1 MAIVRDGT
9 TRMNFTFKDRD
20 GNTATLTLYA
30 PSLAVTEDVA
40 TWASTDGA
48 TIVQALSNAQITN
61 ISVIQSYIQ
70 DAPTVPVEASDVE
83 RKGVFSFN
91 VEGAGHSTFRIPS
104 FINEKVIDGTKFI
117 NTADTAVAAFINA
130 MVDDGLFDVY
140 QLGNF
145 RGDPLETLVGPP
157 YKSHVGSSKG

>member
-1 MAIVRDGT
+1 MAIVADGT
-9 TRMNFTFKDRD
+9 TGMNFTFKDRD

-40 TWASTDGA
+40 TWASGAGA
-48 TIVQALSNAQITN
+48 TLVQALSNAVITN
-61 ISVIQSYIQ
+61 ISVTQKYIE

-104 FINEKVIDGTKFI
+104 IKNELVIDGTKYI
-117 NTADTAVAAFINA
+117 NQADTAVAAFIAA
-130 MVDDGLFDVY
+130 MLDSGLFDTY

-157 YKSHVGSSKG
+157 YKTHVGSSKG

>member
-1 MAIVRDGT
+1 MAIVADGT
-9 TRMNFTFKDRD
+9 TAMNFTFRDRD
-20 GNTATLTLYA
+20 NNTATLTLYA

-40 TWASTDGA
+40 AWASGDGA
-48 TIVQALSNAQITN
+48 VLVQALSNAVLTN
-61 ISVIQSYIQ
+61 ISVIQKYVE
-70 DAPTVPVEASDVE
+70 DAPATPAEASDVE

-117 NTADTAVAAFINA
+117 NTADTAVAAFIAA
-130 MVDDGLFDVY
+130 MVDSGLFDTY

-157 YKSHVGSSKG
+157 YKTHVGSNKG